1 MIKRHLGVTNSEYG
15 LRAIWSFWIAV
26 SCVLG
31 TGPGAL
37 AASPE
42 TSPAVLCDQAIA
54 AAERRLQLP
63 ASLLAAVG
71 RVETGRIDQAG
82 AMHPWPYTI
91 NAEGTGAF
99 FATKKAA
106 IAAVQALENRG
117 VRSIDVGCVQVNLLH
132 HPTAFLNLDEAFD
145 PLMNTAYGARFL
157 RRLYDEMRSWPAAIA
172 AYHSRTPELG
182 AHYQARVMAI
192 WTGGAPIQ
200 APAGQQ
206 SPYGTWPPPGVT
218 YGALPPASFAYRAL
232 APLSPALIALF
243 ENTVLPVCRWPETQG
258 CGVNRPPLPSTAL
271 AAERSF
277 RSVGLTDRSR

>member
-1 MIKRHLGVTNSEYG
+1 M
-15 LRAIWSFWIAV
+15 AV
-26 SCVLG
+26 SCVFG

-37 AASPE
+37 AAPPASSP
-42 TSPAVLCDQAIA
+42 VMLCDQAIA
-54 AAERRLQLP
+54 AAERQLQLP
-63 ASLLAAVG
+63 ASLLAAIG
-71 RVETGRIDQAG
+71 RVETGRIDHAG
-82 AMHPWPYTI
+82 AMHPWPYAI

-106 IAAVQALENRG
+106 IAAVQALENSG

-132 HPTAFLNLDEAFD
+132 HPTAFVNLDEAFD

-192 WTGGAPIQ
+192 WTGGAPVQ
-200 APAGQQ
+200 APAGQR

-218 YGALPPASFAYRAL
+218 YGALPPPSFAYRAL
-232 APLSPALIALF
+232 APLSPAPIASF
-243 ENTVLPVCRWPETQG
+243 ENTVLPVCAGQKPK
-258 CGVNRPPLPSTAL
+258 GVGLTDRQCSSAAP

-277 RSVGLTDRSR
+277 RSVGLTDRNR